1 MATAR
6 RPSTTFSTNP
16 GFSFYPAPAIN
27 GSRRETHPLLW
38 KLEMSMSASAA
49 IIVGVSY
56 LGLLENDD
64 VDFEEVLEGAV
75 AQLENTNIEVH
86 TDIEVHVECRTFDT
100 PTDVF
105 VGVVFYERPTD
116 AQVDEA
122 EAKVRNALPRL
133 RELVGYEPSSD
144 VETWLSVSID

>member
-1 MATAR
+1 
-6 RPSTTFSTNP
+6 
-16 GFSFYPAPAIN
+16 
-27 GSRRETHPLLW
+27 
-38 KLEMSMSASAA
+38 MSMSASAA

-64 VDFEEVLEGAV
+64 IDFEEVLEDAV
-75 AQLENTNIEVH
+75 AQLEDADVQVH
-86 TDIEVHVECRTFDT
+86 IECRQYDN
-100 PTDVF
+100 PTDAF

-116 AQVDEA
+116 AQVEEA
-122 EAKVRNALPRL
+122 ATKVRSVLPRL